1 MLIQIITHTPTWVFG
16 LLALLLWLGGRQ
28 LRAGQ
33 VSLVRMVVMPVAM
46 AGLSVYGVWSAFGGT
61 PLAALAWALALLA
74 VCALALLLAPPTGAR
89 YHPES
94 RSFSMPGSALPLALM
109 MGIFFTK
116 YAVGVALV
124 MHPGLARETTVAL
137 AVSALYGA
145 FSGGFAARALRLW
158 RLVLRTP
165 ADAAPAT
172 PAVSF

>member
-1 MLIQIITHTPTWVFG
+1 MLVQIITHTPTWVFG

-74 VCALALLLAPPTGAR
+74 VCALALLLAPPTGTR
-89 YHPES
+89 YHPER

-116 YAVGVALV
+116 YAVG
-124 MHPGLARETTVAL
+124 VAL

>member
-33 VSLVRMVVMPVAM
+33 VSLVRMAVMPVAM
-46 AGLSVYGVWSAFGGT
+46 ASLSVYGVWSAFGGT
-61 PLAALAWALALLA
+61 PLAALAWALALLLSPA
-74 VCALALLLAPPTGAR
+74 TGAR

-116 YAVGVALV
+116 YAMGVALV
-124 MHPGLARETTVAL
+124 MHPGLAQDAAVAL
-137 AVSALYGA
+137 PVSALYGA
-145 FSGGFAARALRLW
+145 FSGGFVARALRLW
-158 RLVLRTP
+158 QLVLRTP
-165 ADAAPAT
+165 ARSTPAAPA
-172 PAVSF
+172 ASF

>member
-1 MLIQIITHTPTWVFG
+1 MLVQIITHTPYWVFG
-16 LLALLLWLGGRQ
+16 LFALLLWLGGKQ

-33 VSLVRMVVMPVAM
+33 VSLVRVAVMPVAM

-74 VCALALLLAPPTGAR
+74 VCALALLLSPATGAR

-116 YAVGVALV
+116 YAMGVALV
-124 MHPGLARETTVAL
+124 MHPGLAQDAAVAL
-137 AVSALYGA
+137 PVSALYGA
-145 FSGGFAARALRLW
+145 FSGGFVARALRLW
-158 RLVLRTP
+158 QLVLRTP
-165 ADAAPAT
+165 ASATPAAPA
-172 PAVSF
+172 ASF

>member
-1 MLIQIITHTPTWVFG
+1 MLVQIITHTPTWVFG
-16 LLALLLWLGGRQ
+16 LFALLLWLGGRQ

-33 VSLVRMVVMPVAM
+33 VSLVRMAIMPVAM
-46 AGLSVYGVWSAFGGT
+46 AGLSVYGVWSAFGGS

-74 VCALALLLAPPTGAR
+74 VCALALLRAPASRAR
-89 YHPES
+89 YHPDS
-94 RSFSMPGSALPLALM
+94 RSFSMPGSALPLARM

-124 MHPGLARETTVAL
+124 MHPGLAQDAAVAL
-137 AVSALYGA
+137 PVSALYGA

>member
-1 MLIQIITHTPTWVFG
+1 MLVQIITHTPTWVFG

-33 VSLVRMVVMPVAM
+33 VSLVRMAVMPVAM

-61 PLAALAWALALLA
+61 PLAALTWALALLA
-74 VCALALLLAPPTGAR
+74 VCALALLLSPATGAR

-116 YAVGVALV
+116 YAVGVTLALQ
-124 MHPGLARETTVAL
+124 PALARDGSFAL
-137 AVSALYGA
+137 QIAVLYGL
-145 FSGGFAARALRLW
+145 FNGLFVARAFRLW
-158 RLVLRTP
+158 RLVPRPTLQ
-165 ADAAPAT
+165 AI
-172 PAVSF
+172 